1 MNPTDLKSEWFAFH
15 ITDENK
21 EELAEGI
28 NPEDIMSARNHH
40 GDPRTFVPG
49 YIAIF
54 RLISADDPFIESLGT
69 RQYSVWIATQE
80 QFDSKFIVTG
90 TDPIYKSRLKIA
102 YKQ

>member
-15 ITDENK
+15 ITEENK
-21 EELAEGI
+21 DELASEI
-28 NPEDIMSARNHH
+28 NPEDIMSARNFPE
-40 GDPRTFVPG
+40 DPRTFVPG

-80 QFDSKFIVTG
+80 QFDSKFLVTG
-90 TDPIYKSRLKIA
+90 TNHLHKSRLEIT

>member
-1 MNPTDLKSEWFAFH
+1 MNPNDLKIEWFAFH

-21 EELAEGI
+21 DELAYDI
-28 NPEDIMSARNHH
+28 NPEDVMSARNLS

-80 QFDSKFIVTG
+80 QFDSKFLVTG
-90 TDPIYKSRLKIA
+90 TDSIYKSRLNIA
-102 YKQ
+102 YKK

>member
-1 MNPTDLKSEWFAFH
+1 MNPTDLKTDWFAFH
-15 ITDENK
+15 ITEENK
-21 EELAEGI
+21 DELASDI
-28 NPEDIMSARNHH
+28 NPEDIMSARNLP

-80 QFDSKFIVTG
+80 QFDSKFRVIG
-90 TDPIYKSRLKIA
+90 TDRYNTSRLKII

>member
-1 MNPTDLKSEWFAFH
+1 MNPTDLKTEWFAFH

-21 EELAEGI
+21 AELASDI
-28 NPEDIMSARNHH
+28 NPEDIMSARNLP

-80 QFDSKFIVTG
+80 QFDAKFRVTG
-90 TDPIYKSRLKIA
+90 TDRYNTSRLKIA
-102 YKQ
+102 YK